1 MRKET
6 NDAVNAVVKDL
17 TALTGSA
24 SMEASTHMLELI
36 SQITSAESDLHDCVN
51 ELCYQCGKY
60 HNAYEGACDGCRW
73 KALKETFRRKE
84 E

>member
-24 SMEASTHMLELI
+24 SMDASTHMLELI

-51 ELCYQCGKY
+51 ELCLQCGKY
-60 HNAYEGACDGCRW
+60 HHAYDGACIGCRW
-73 KALKETFRRKE
+73 LEVKEGFR
-84 E
+84 

>member
-24 SMEASTHMLELI
+24 VMDASMHMTELI
-36 SQITSAESDLHDCVN
+36 SQITSTESDLHDCVN

-60 HNAYEGACDGCRW
+60 HNAYNGACSGCRW
-73 KALKETFRRKE
+73 LEVKEGFR
-84 E
+84 

>member
-24 SMEASTHMLELI
+24 VMDASMHMTELI

-60 HNAYEGACDGCRW
+60 HHAYEGACIGCRW
-73 KALKETFRRKE
+73 LEVKEGFR
-84 E
+84 